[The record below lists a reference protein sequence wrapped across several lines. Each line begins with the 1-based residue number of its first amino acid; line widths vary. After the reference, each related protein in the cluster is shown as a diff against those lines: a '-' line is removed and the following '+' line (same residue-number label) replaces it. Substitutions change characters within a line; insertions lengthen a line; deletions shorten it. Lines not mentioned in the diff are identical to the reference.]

1 MNAIKEYV
9 ERKEL
14 DLKDREREI
23 QASLEFLKEKDNLIA
38 KKEAEIEEVTK
49 KEFICEG
56 RRRKLKVE

>member
-38 KKEAEIEEVTK
+38 KKEAEIEER
-49 KEFICEG
+49 IA
-56 RRRKLKVE
+56 